1 MGLVIL
7 IGICLIIYVALG
19 YVYFQQ
25 EPKQKDLT
33 QQITQTSIIVARPLP
48 GAGKLQ
54 AEYEAVN
61 GALAPLPVPEVLDII
76 VGIAR
81 ESGID
86 VTPDGGKFN
95 IPPPGSPTS
104 RKIGDASY
112 QVLSI
117 GDIRAQSDYENIMAF
132 IADLDSGETLETLVL
147 KRVSY
152 SWTEVSYEGEEA
164 DRRAEFREVASAV
177 NAMMTGNALTEIPD
191 PIDYASG
198 DATNYMGD
206 NSSTVAVLEGFPDIT
221 TTAAEKGYSGNTTLK
236 DGYLLYQHDK
246 VSTDNTT
253 QFETVDYM
261 SILTTEY
268 YYTCEP
274 EGTVRQFDGPNIA
287 TATEYLGSEPTKI
300 ETVVSLDVELY
311 TKPQEGD

>member
-19 YVYFQQ
+19 FIYFQQ

-33 QQITQTSIIVARPLP
+33 TQITKTSIIIAKPLP
-48 GAGKLQ
+48 GAEKLQ

-61 GALAPLPVPEVLDII
+61 EKLAPLPVPEVLEII

-86 VTPDGGKFN
+86 VNPDGGKFN
-95 IPPPGSPTS
+95 IPPPGSFTS
-104 RKIGDASY
+104 RQIGGDSY

-117 GDIRAQSDYENIMAF
+117 GGIRAQSDYEDIRAF
-132 IADLDSGETLETLVL
+132 IADLDSGKTLETLAL

-164 DRRAEFREVASAV
+164 DRRAEFSEVVSAV
-177 NAMMTGNALTEIPD
+177 NAMMAGNALTEIPN

-206 NSSTVAVLEGFPDIT
+206 NPDTATVLEGFPDIT
-221 TTAAEKGYSGNTTLK
+221 TTAAEKGYSGNATLK

-261 SILTTEY
+261 SILTTDY

-300 ETVVSLDVELY
+300 ETIVNLDVELY
-311 TKPQEGD
+311 TKP